1 MIAYQAKLV
10 DIYGAKLKH
19 LHSNK
24 KKTSELLIGLRF
36 SMEDRRGV
44 AKEAHE
50 SYDATGSQLSTI
62 TEECLDLQKQVRVLF
77 YYLFLLETVQEFIL
91 HFSDG
96 FNFCRS
102 LLDLRQRTSLNCFL
116 LFQKNCSNA

>member
-44 AKEAHE
+44 
-50 SYDATGSQLSTI
+50 ATGSQLSTI